1 MLSQVPV
8 QWNEQ
13 VGCPSKIY
21 KIIWHTSI
29 HPSWKVF
36 ILKLVQNRLPTRVNL
51 LTRGIDLDPNCYH
64 YSDTLE
70 DQNHIFKQ
78 RTYATMFWSQN
89 VVLLPQTQYD
99 LSSQTEWIITHI
111 MLFRSKDGL
120 HSERLIKFIIS
131 LWSLWVHRNNNI
143 FKDGYFS
150 QQRFSHYFSL
160 VICNDRPNNIFWVL
174 ASSTLWREYEYL
186 AWLLCGKS
194 R

>member
-13 VGCPSKIY
+13 VGFPSNKIY
-21 KIIWHTSI
+21 KIIWHTPI

-111 MLFRSKDGL
+111 MLFRSEDGL

-143 FKDGYFS
+143 FKDG
-150 QQRFSHYFSL
+150 
-160 VICNDRPNNIFWVL
+160 
-174 ASSTLWREYEYL
+174 
-186 AWLLCGKS
+186 
-194 R
+194 